1 MLDHVSSL
9 SGLEYHINL
18 DRDIL
23 ADLALQGAFDPS
35 ATAALGAGTFAK
47 ISKVCGQLAR
57 APKSSLNELVG
68 SLVSTGKLL
77 HLFTDDAHTVL
88 LTPDNRSGDQFT
100 AVESRLVAIHGCVT
114 EYVCKAC
121 TARSQLTQAVLFK
134 TMSSVVI
141 SCEIC
146 GTSGCMAASA
156 SDDGSFVPDIFN
168 AQQNAQRALDLAQAD
183 ARASIDLLL
192 VVGATA
198 DVSHEWASTAT
209 VLSLAATKTI
219 VLDRELHVPSGIS
232 PSSSVELVQI
242 DSEQLVEQWKAA
254 QAEASDV
261 VQATLN
267 GVSDLTLA
275 DSSSAAESVEEKSR
289 SQSQISSR
297 TGGGGESAQTRKSAK
312 GLKGRNR
319 EKASLNHL
327 LNFSLPVRLPPPP
340 AALRPRRRVAESAVT
355 ERQAELNRVTFI
367 NANFRFV
374 LKPMFCLSF
383 MPIATHADM
392 QLDWAWIERVI
403 IPVAGETVACPICLS
418 PPVAARVAK
427 CGHVFCYSCALRYLS
442 FESERGMVPKKCPIC
457 WAMIAG
463 DDLLPVHFWE
473 AQYHTSTA
481 DKTADASTHSQQS
494 VARLISGA
502 HITMRLMKRPHEMN
516 ICLPRT
522 ALSRVYSKEL
532 AEHSA
537 KVSAGTTGGQL
548 SLESRNFPWTFTE
561 SALPFAKFILAGHD
575 YNQAQYSRE
584 LEELRREMAEE
595 TPDSMSRMYF
605 EWAISSVETL
615 LKTAQSPSASD
626 RRLETRVL
634 TEQGYH
640 MNGDNLATDE
650 QVKTAGSVE
659 ESEKHPERF
668 YYFYQADDGQHI
680 YLHPLD
686 IRILAQE
693 HGGFDK
699 LPDTVTI
706 EVKHAVESTI
716 TDEVRK
722 RFRFLQHLS
731 LRCDVVFIESALK
744 GLVSAK
750 NMDSYRTQ
758 LQQREKQHAAR
769 ARHAALD
776 EARSERIAETA
787 AMIANSGSI
796 QYRNEWSRDGSSRYD
811 DASLSIFNSTIPD
824 DSSFPSLDSAPM
836 DSPGGQTPRSADP
849 HSRPRALWPR
859 QPLPG
864 SVHTASVGDIYDG
877 FWDEFERAAAGA
889 ASLRDEH
896 DDDDEA
902 AAHDN
907 EHEHDHYTED
917 FSVLA
922 KDADPRVV
930 QADTHTSKSRKG
942 KKNLT
947 LVLSGSSARR
957 RR

>member
-9 SGLEYHINL
+9 SGPEYHVNSG
-18 DRDIL
+18 RDIL
-23 ADLALQGAFDPS
+23 VDLAQQNALDPNPTV
-35 ATAALGAGTFAK
+35 APGGGTFAK

-57 APKSSLNELVG
+57 APKSSLNELVS

-77 HLFTDDAHTVL
+77 HLFTDDAHTAL
-88 LTPDNRSGDQFT
+88 LTPDSRSGDQFA

-134 TMSSVVI
+134 TMSNVVI
-141 SCEIC
+141 SCEVC

-156 SDDGSFVPDIFN
+156 SDNGSFVPDVFN

-183 ARASIDLLL
+183 ARAPIDILL
-192 VVGATA
+192 VVGASA
-198 DVSHEWASTAT
+198 GVSHEWASIAT

-219 VLDRELHVPSGIS
+219 VLDRDLHVPSGIS
-232 PSSSVELVQI
+232 PSSSIELVQI
-242 DSEQLVEQWKAA
+242 DNEQLVEQWKVAH
-254 QAEASDV
+254 AEASDV
-261 VQATLN
+261 DQAMLN
-267 GVSDLTLA
+267 GFSDLTLA
-275 DSSSAAESVEEKSR
+275 DSSSAAESIEEKSR
-289 SQSQISSR
+289 SQSQISSSA
-297 TGGGGESAQTRKSAK
+297 GGGESSQTRKGAK

-340 AALRPRRRVAESAVT
+340 AALRPRRRVAESTVT

-374 LKPMFCLSF
+374 LKPMFCLNF
-383 MPIATHADM
+383 MPIATRADM

-481 DKTADASTHSQQS
+481 DKTADAGPHSQQS

-537 KVSAGTTGGQL
+537 EVAAGTASGQL
-548 SLESRNFPWTFTE
+548 SLECRNFPWTFTE
-561 SALPFAKFILAGHD
+561 SALPFAKFILASHD
-575 YNQAQYSRE
+575 YNRTQYSRE
-584 LEELRREMAEE
+584 LEELGREMAEE
-595 TPDSMSRMYF
+595 TSDSMSRMYF

-615 LKTAQSPSASD
+615 LKDAQSPSASD
-626 RRLETRVL
+626 RRIEARAMS
-634 TEQGYH
+634 EQGYH
-640 MNGDNLATDE
+640 MNGDNAAIDE
-650 QVKTAGSVE
+650 LTETARSAE
-659 ESEKHPERF
+659 DSEKHPERF

-699 LPDTVTI
+699 LPDTVSI

-731 LRCDVVFIESALK
+731 LRCDVVFIESDLK
-744 GLVSAK
+744 GLVSVK

-769 ARHAALD
+769 ARAARLD

-787 AMIANSGSI
+787 AMMANSGSI
-796 QYRNEWSRDGSSRYD
+796 QYRNEWSRDGNSRYD
-811 DASLSIFNSTIPD
+811 DAALSIFNTIPD
-824 DSSFPSLDSAPM
+824 DSSFPSLDSGPM

-859 QPLPG
+859 QPLSG
-864 SVHTASVGDIYDG
+864 SVHTTSVGDIYDG

-896 DDDDEA
+896 DEDDEA
-902 AAHDN
+902 AAHDH

-922 KDADPRVV
+922 KDTDPRAV

>member
-1 MLDHVSSL
+1 
-9 SGLEYHINL
+9 
-18 DRDIL
+18 
-23 ADLALQGAFDPS
+23 
-35 ATAALGAGTFAK
+35 
-47 ISKVCGQLAR
+47 
-57 APKSSLNELVG
+57 
-68 SLVSTGKLL
+68 
-77 HLFTDDAHTVL
+77 
-88 LTPDNRSGDQFT
+88 
-100 AVESRLVAIHGCVT
+100 
-114 EYVCKAC
+114 
-121 TARSQLTQAVLFK
+121 
-134 TMSSVVI
+134 
-141 SCEIC
+141 
-146 GTSGCMAASA
+146 MAASA
-156 SDDGSFVPDIFN
+156 CGDGSFVPDIFN
-168 AQQNAQRALDLAQAD
+168 AQQNAQRSLDLALAD
-183 ARASIDLLL
+183 ARTHIDLLL

-198 DVSHEWASTAT
+198 SVSCEWTSIAT

-219 VLDRELHVPSGIS
+219 VLDRDMHIPSGVS

-254 QAEASDV
+254 QAEASDID
-261 VQATLN
+261 QAALN
-267 GVSDLTLA
+267 GISDLALA

-289 SQSQISSR
+289 SQSRISSNV
-297 TGGGGESAQTRKSAK
+297 GGESAQTRKNAK
-312 GLKGRNR
+312 GAKGRNR

-340 AALRPRRRVAESAVT
+340 AALRPRRRVVENTVT
-355 ERQAELNRVTFI
+355 ERQAELSRVTFI

-374 LKPMFCLSF
+374 LKPTFCLSF

-403 IPVAGETVACPICLS
+403 IPVAGETAACPICLS

-457 WAMIAG
+457 WAMITG

-473 AQYHTSTA
+473 AQYHTSIA
-481 DKTADASTHSQQS
+481 DRTADASLHSQQS

-502 HITMRLMKRPHEMN
+502 HITMRLMKRPHDMN

-522 ALSRVYSKEL
+522 SLSRVYSKEL
-532 AEHSA
+532 IENAA
-537 KVSAGTTGGQL
+537 KAGADPAGGQQ
-548 SLESRNFPWTFTE
+548 SLESYNFPWTFTE
-561 SALPFAKFILAGHD
+561 NALPFAKFILAGHE

-584 LEELRREMAEE
+584 LEELNREMAEE
-595 TPDSMSRMYF
+595 TADSLSQMYF
-605 EWAISSVETL
+605 EWAISTVETL
-615 LKTAQSPSASD
+615 LKAAQAPTGSD
-626 RRLETRVL
+626 RRLEARAM

-640 MNGDNLATDE
+640 LDDGNLATNG
-650 QVKTAGSVE
+650 QAE
-659 ESEKHPERF
+659 ESEKYPERF

-699 LPDTVTI
+699 LPDTVSI

-722 RFRFLQHLS
+722 RFRFLKHLS
-731 LRCDVVFIESALK
+731 LRCDVVFIESDLK

-811 DASLSIFNSTIPD
+811 DAALSIFNSVIPD
-824 DSSFPSLDSAPM
+824 DSSFPSLDSGPA
-836 DSPGGQTPRSADP
+836 DSSGGQTPRSADP
-849 HSRPRALWPR
+849 QGRPRALWPR
-859 QPLPG
+859 QPLPD
-864 SVHTASVGDIYDG
+864 SVHTTSVGDIYDG
-877 FWDEFERAAAGA
+877 FWDEFERAASGA
-889 ASLRDEH
+889 ASHRDDH
-896 DDDDEA
+896 VDDEYEA

-907 EHEHDHYTED
+907 EHDHYTED

-922 KDADPRVV
+922 KDADPRAG
-930 QADTHTSKSRKG
+930 QADGHNKSRKA